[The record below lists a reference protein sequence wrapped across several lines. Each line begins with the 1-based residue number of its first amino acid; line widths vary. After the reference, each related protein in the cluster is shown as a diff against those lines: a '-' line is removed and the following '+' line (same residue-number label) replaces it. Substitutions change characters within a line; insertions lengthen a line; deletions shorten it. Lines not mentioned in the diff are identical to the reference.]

1 MLFTQKELS
10 PSKRERLKDYV
21 YDIIGYLF
29 EVYKELPCGLPE
41 YIYQEALEIEL
52 RSQGIPFEREKE
64 FDVFYKSEKL
74 DKKYRVDFLCYN
86 KIIVEL
92 KAVTEMRPEFQAQT
106 LNYMKMSK
114 IKLGLLVNFGLP
126 KLEIQRLVRMQGW

>member
-1 MLFTQKELS
+1 MESVLYKSESYNIVGALYAVHNEL
-10 PSKRERLKDYV
+10 
-21 YDIIGYLF
+21 G
-29 EVYKELPCGLPE
+29 CGFLEPV
-41 YIYQEALEIEL
+41 YQEALEIEL

-92 KAVTEMRPEFQAQT
+92 KAVTEMWPEFQAQT
-106 LNYMKMSK
+106 LNYMKMAK

-126 KLEIQRLVRMQGW
+126 KLDIQRLVRLQGW